1 MSRSS
6 SIPNGR
12 AFTRG
17 RRGAGIAPLL
27 AAAAALLALG
37 ACGGGEPLEGA
48 DTTGVM
54 PNAAGY
60 GGATNY
66 DTAASPGGPDS
77 SLGEYGTDRPRPA
90 GMAGDTMSVRPR
102 TP

>member
-1 MSRSS
+1 MS
-6 SIPNGR
+6 R
-12 AFTRG
+12 AFTSTDGRVSDRA
-17 RRGAGIAPLL
+17 RRGAGVVRL
-27 AAAAALLALG
+27 AIVAAALIALG

-48 DTTGVM
+48 DTTGVI
-54 PNAAGY
+54 PNASGY

-77 SLGEYGTDRPRPA
+77 SLGEYDPDRPRPG